1 MKWNLLAAVILGLLL
16 ASAVSAAP
24 SLGDKPRFRYTEPK
38 WSVGANGDEKM
49 NRGFG
54 MNSIPSNPY
63 LNQFLL
69 KKMDHLYEEIAQE
82 VAEVEQHHG
91 DYRVLL
97 QESGFYS
104 NDIDKQLKGIMLRK
118 LKQIHDQVMAQNY
131 VHLDSKTWHDS
142 DDTET
147 GKLIDHFL
155 HNKIRSAILQSHRR
169 EQTASYDNA
178 AHASSHEHQVHI
190 MTNQRNYIPIYK
202 FDGSASEYCYPDW
215 PSAERDCTDRDPDCD
230 CMTSLDPNA
239 PVFYQVSTC
248 DGQTVYTYWLWYGL
262 QKPCIFDEGRHGN
275 DWEHVSVYVNP
286 SDGLVSK
293 VVYHQHGGHYTRR
306 RGKYEAEGERPIVYI
321 GKIAHGSY
329 HTDCNGGCSW
339 YELINYGCYGSV
351 RFCIGGCGYWDDFR
365 NPGPE
370 LRDPTL
376 YLLQEGQT
384 IDGITR
390 PDREIC
396 GLATCEGSDYR
407 LLTESGCWQDKP

>member
-1 MKWNLLAAVILGLLL
+1 MKWNLLTAVILGLLL

-24 SLGDKPRFRYTEPK
+24 SSGNKPRFRYTEPK

-49 NRGFG
+49 NRDFG

-63 LNQFLL
+63 SNQFLL
-69 KKMDHLYEEIAQE
+69 KKMDQLYEEIARE
-82 VAEVEQHHG
+82 VAEVEQRHG
-91 DYRVLL
+91 DYEVLL
-97 QESGFYS
+97 QESDFYS
-104 NDIDKQLKGIMLRK
+104 NDIDKQLKGIMLSK

-131 VHLDSKTWHDS
+131 VYLDSKSWHDR
-142 DDTET
+142 DDTEI

-155 HNKIRSAILQSHRR
+155 HDKIRSAILQSRR
-169 EQTASYDNA
+169 HEQTASYDNT
-178 AHASSHEHQVHI
+178 AHASSHEHQAHI
-190 MTNQRNYIPIYK
+190 MTDQRNYIPIYR

-215 PSAERDCTDRDPDCD
+215 PSVDNDYTCVKN
-230 CMTSLDPNA
+230 LNPNA

-262 QKPCIFDEGRHGN
+262 QKPCIFNQGTHGD

-306 RGKYEAEGERPIVYI
+306 RDKYKAEGERPIVYI
-321 GKIAHGSY
+321 GKVAHGSY

-407 LLTESGCWQDKP
+407 SLTESGCWQDKP